1 MSREYI
7 IFGLNSEYGTSMH
20 IQLAHLLGIAWLSSE
35 PLKPQEAKKCRR
47 DLNPFTLP
55 GQERQRQ
62 ARKRKVPHVWL
73 RVLDPKYVQNGH
85 PSEGRPTIHSAAL
98 SFSPKRRPN
107 ICLFISRHLAD
118 SDDEAGVTALPSR
131 GQRPYAGVRLLVQP

>member
-47 DLNPFTLP
+47 DLGSEPLYPAWPGKTATSTETESASCMAAGPRPQICTEWTPFRRSTHHSFRSSVFLSKKEAKHLP
-55 GQERQRQ
+55 LHQ
-62 ARKRKVPHVWL
+62 
-73 RVLDPKYVQNGH
+73 
-85 PSEGRPTIHSAAL
+85 
-98 SFSPKRRPN
+98 SPFGG
-107 ICLFISRHLAD
+107 L
-118 SDDEAGVTALPSR
+118 
-131 GQRPYAGVRLLVQP
+131 